1 MTQRIV
7 RVRRDGATSWGLV
20 DRDDVFWLGD
30 DPYIHRLE
38 PAQKMGALEELDVL
52 APVAPSKII
61 GVGTN
66 YTFDADTPP
75 PEDPGLPVLF
85 SKPPSSVVGPGAVI
99 EIPALSQKVEFEA
112 ELAVVIGRPCR
123 SVSVE
128 EAWSYVLG
136 ITAANDVSAR
146 DIQLG
151 EHQWTRS
158 KGFDT
163 FTPLGPWIVT
173 GVTEDVVGD
182 LQVSCR
188 VNSELCQQASTA
200 QMIFTPSFLISH
212 IAAVMT
218 LMPGDVILT
227 GTPAGSAAL
236 TAGDTVE
243 VEVEEV
249 GTLTNTVV

>member
-1 MTQRIV
+1 MSQRIV
-7 RVRRDGATSWGLV
+7 RVRRDGSTSWGLV
-20 DRDDVFWLGD
+20 DREDVFWLGD

-38 PAQKMGALEELDVL
+38 PAQKLGALADLEVL
-52 APVAPSKII
+52 APVAPSKIL
-61 GVGTN
+61 GVDTN
-66 YTFDADTPP
+66 YTADADTPP
-75 PEDPGLPVLF
+75 PKDPGLPILF
-85 SKPPSSVVGPGAVI
+85 SKPPSSVIGPGAAI
-99 EIPALSQKVEFEA
+99 ELPAISEKVEFEA
-112 ELAVVIGRPCR
+112 ELAVIIGRPCR

-128 EAWSYVLG
+128 DAWSHVLG

-151 EHQWTRS
+151 EHQWTRG

-173 GVTEDVVGD
+173 GVSEEMVAD

-188 VNSELCQQASTA
+188 VNGEIRQQASTA

-212 IAAVMT
+212 LAAVMT

-227 GTPAGSAAL
+227 GAPAGSAAL